1 MTKSELLNISFVHT
15 TCSGHFVFHAHPY
28 IWSNTILYDLS
39 ILSRSYVAIYA
50 GAGIHVFRGAST
62 GDLQVPGS
70 LPNNGIVIS
79 LNTTENG
86 FYFRFFCRSDS
97 MMSNVGMLIGP
108 DGTTVTT
115 GDVFTIAH
123 QQHGELTVEN
133 KLSQKVLT
141 ASDQGVYICR
151 IPLQSGVLRQ
161 IEMRDINVG
170 IYPSG
175 FNSKY
180 VLIIYAMR
188 HVSTKCYQIMA
199 FM

>member
-1 MTKSELLNISFVHT
+1 MLF
-15 TCSGHFVFHAHPY
+15 
-28 IWSNTILYDLS
+28 S
-39 ILSRSYVAIYA
+39 ILTYYQGVINLLAIYA

-79 LNTTENG
+79 LNTAEVG
-86 FYFRFFCRSDS
+86 VYFRFFCRSDS

-108 DGTTVTT
+108 DGTVVPA

-123 QQHGELTVEN
+123 PQPGELTVEN
-133 KLSQKVLT
+133 KLSQNVLT
-141 ASDQGVYICR
+141 ASDQGVYTCR
-151 IPLQSGVLRQ
+151 IPLQIGVKRN

-170 IYPSG
+170 MYPSG

-180 VLIIYAMR
+180 AEIVSYAG
-188 HVSTKCYQIMA
+188 T
-199 FM
+199 